1 MPPPAPILLYCKK
14 EDVTSLGIGKSAVKS
29 IEVGNLEAP
38 IEPASRVI
46 DSYLRKAMFPETI
59 TPRYVLPLIRVG
71 SDIKECCAVLV
82 AWRVLKVVGFNAN
95 VPAHELLRLDY
106 EDKIKWLE
114 GIAAGKVSPD
124 VDDSSDP
131 AVVVEPEAP
140 GGTPMVVTNQSRG
153 WQDRGGGAFTG
164 WRR

>member
-1 MPPPAPILLYCKK
+1 MPPPTPIFEYCSK
-14 EDVTSLGIGKSAVKS
+14 EDVTRLGIGKSAVKS

-38 IEPASRVI
+38 IEPASRVM

-59 TPRYVLPLIRVG
+59 TPRYVLPLTRVG
-71 SDIKECCAVLV
+71 SDMKECCAVLV
-82 AWRVLKVVGFNAN
+82 AWRVLKVVGYNASI
-95 VPAHELLRLDY
+95 PAHELVRLDY

-114 GIAAGKVSPD
+114 QIAAGKVSPD

-131 AVVVEPEAP
+131 TVVVEPETP
-140 GGTPMVVTNQSRG
+140 GGAPMVITNLSRG
-153 WQDRGGGAFTG
+153 WQDPGNGAFTG